1 MLKINHK
8 CAGGLGMS
16 WLEIENK
23 VVVVTGGS
31 SGIGAS
37 IVKLLIDQGCLVAN
51 VDLREGDFSS
61 NQLKFY
67 QTDIT
72 NRESVNST
80 VENIVRDF
88 GRIDALVNN
97 AGINIPALLVD
108 EKYTENG
115 KYEISENLFDKMIN
129 VNQKGLYF
137 MSQAV
142 GKILVSQR
150 NGVIVNMSSEC
161 GLEGSE
167 GQSIYAATKAAVNSL
182 TRSWAKEL
190 GKKNVRV
197 VGVAPGIMEATGLRT
212 IEYETALS
220 YTRDITIEQLRSGYT
235 NFKSIP
241 IGREGKLEEVANLVA
256 FFISDKSAYI
266 DGVTIN
272 IAGGKTRG

>member
-8 CAGGLGMS
+8 CAGGFGMS

-137 MSQAV
+137 MSQVV
-142 GKILVSQR
+142 GKIFVSQR
-150 NGVIVNMSSEC
+150 NGVIVNMSSYQIDFQISHTYHSQYTFHQLVMQEYLC
-161 GLEGSE
+161 
-167 GQSIYAATKAAVNSL
+167 
-182 TRSWAKEL
+182 
-190 GKKNVRV
+190 
-197 VGVAPGIMEATGLRT
+197 LR
-212 IEYETALS
+212 Y
-220 YTRDITIEQLRSGYT
+220 
-235 NFKSIP
+235 
-241 IGREGKLEEVANLVA
+241 
-256 FFISDKSAYI
+256 
-266 DGVTIN
+266 
-272 IAGGKTRG
+272 

>member
-37 IVKLLIDQGCLVAN
+37 IVKLLINQGCLVAN

-115 KYEISENLFDKMIN
+115 KYEIS
-129 VNQKGLYF
+129 
-137 MSQAV
+137 
-142 GKILVSQR
+142 
-150 NGVIVNMSSEC
+150 
-161 GLEGSE
+161 
-167 GQSIYAATKAAVNSL
+167 
-182 TRSWAKEL
+182 
-190 GKKNVRV
+190 
-197 VGVAPGIMEATGLRT
+197 
-212 IEYETALS
+212 
-220 YTRDITIEQLRSGYT
+220 
-235 NFKSIP
+235 
-241 IGREGKLEEVANLVA
+241 
-256 FFISDKSAYI
+256 
-266 DGVTIN
+266 
-272 IAGGKTRG
+272 

>member
-1 MLKINHK
+1 
-8 CAGGLGMS
+8 MS

-37 IVKLLIDQGCLVAN
+37 IVKLLIAQGCLVAN

-266 DGVTIN
+266 DGVTVN

>member
-8 CAGGLGMS
+8 CAGGVSMS

-37 IVKLLIDQGCLVAN
+37 IVKLLIAQGCLVAN

-266 DGVTIN
+266 DGVTVN

>member
-1 MLKINHK
+1 
-8 CAGGLGMS
+8 MS

-37 IVKLLIDQGCLVAN
+37 IVRLLVNQGCLVAN
-51 VDLREGDFSS
+51 VDLKEGEFSS
-61 NQLKFY
+61 KQLKFY

-72 NRESVNST
+72 NRDSVNKT
-80 VENIVRDF
+80 VENIVNDF

-108 EKYTENG
+108 EKNTDDG
-115 KYEISENLFDKMIN
+115 KYEISESLFDKMVN
-129 VNQKGLYF
+129 VNQKGLYL
-137 MSQAV
+137 MSQAI

-150 NGVIVNMSSEC
+150 QGVIINMSSEC

-167 GQSIYAATKAAVNSL
+167 GQSIYAATKAAVYSL

-190 GKKNVRV
+190 GKKNIRV
-197 VGVAPGIMEATGLRT
+197 VGIAPGIMEATGLRT
-212 IEYETALS
+212 IEYEKALS
-220 YTRDITIEQLRSGYT
+220 YTRDLTVDQLRSGYT

-241 IGREGKLEEVANLVA
+241 IGREGKLEEVADLVA
-256 FFISDKSAYI
+256 FFISDRSAYI
-266 DGVTIN
+266 DGVTLN
-272 IAGGKTRG
+272 ISGGKTRG

>member
-1 MLKINHK
+1 MLKLNHK

-266 DGVTIN
+266 DGVTVN

>member
-37 IVKLLIDQGCLVAN
+37 IVKLLINQGCLVAN

-266 DGVTIN
+266 DGVTVN

>member
-37 IVKLLIDQGCLVAN
+37 IVKLLINQGCLVAN
-51 VDLREGDFSS
+51 VDLREGDFLS

-266 DGVTIN
+266 DGVTVN

>member
-1 MLKINHK
+1 MLKVNHK

-37 IVKLLIDQGCLVAN
+37 IVKLLSDQGCLVAN

-266 DGVTIN
+266 DGVTVN

>member
-266 DGVTIN
+266 DGVTVN